1 MNIKSLGH
9 VVVRVRNLARSEAFY
24 RDVLGLPVCTHL
36 KMDDLNMAFFSLG
49 DHHDFA
55 ISESSELGDEAQSG
69 LDHVAFKI
77 GDDLEDLV
85 RAKGELD
92 GLGIKSQPIDHDV
105 TKSLYFAD
113 PDGNGIELY
122 IDASDA
128 WREDPNRLVSTLEP
142 LDI

>member
-1 MNIKSLGH
+1 
-9 VVVRVRNLARSEAFY
+9 
-24 RDVLGLPVCTHL
+24 
-36 KMDDLNMAFFSLG
+36 
-49 DHHDFA
+49 
-55 ISESSELGDEAQSG
+55 
-69 LDHVAFKI
+69 VAFKI

-85 RAKGELD
+85 RAKRELD
-92 GLGIKSQPIDHDV
+92 GLGIKNEPIDHDV

-128 WREDPNRLVSTLEP
+128 WREDPDRLVSTLEP